1 MFILSTL
8 PIGLRNYPE
17 VCTIKTK
24 ETKDKNKVVC
34 DYHTKFSSGGQQ
46 LPLASRIV
54 FDKESGKPIS
64 GYIVSPTVKGK
75 IKPLETDNI
84 YIYGFPS
91 EITLSGHKE
100 PCQEYGFPQQ
110 IKVKANLDFD
120 TGSLYNI
127 QRFNLEEPSMW
138 EGAGKWVTAESE
150 QNDPRNQYEI
160 PLLVAH
166 CKAYVEA
173 ATDIIARRVG
183 TQQADAIINPPN

>member
-8 PIGLRNYPE
+8 PIGLRNLSTIG
-17 VCTIKTK
+17 TIK
-24 ETKDKNKVVC
+24 TKDKNKIIC
-34 DYHTKFSSGGQQ
+34 DYHTVSSIGGQS
-46 LPLASRIV
+46 LPLACRIV
-54 FDKESGKPIS
+54 FDKGTGKPIL

-75 IKPLETDNI
+75 IKPLESDDVLV
-84 YIYGFPS
+84 YGFPS

-100 PCQEYGFPQQ
+100 PCQQYGFPQQ

-120 TGSLYNI
+120 TGNLYNI
-127 QRFNLEEPSMW
+127 QRFNLEKPTMW
-138 EGAGKWVTAESE
+138 EGAGKWVSAESG
-150 QNDPRNQYEI
+150 QDDPRSQYEV

-166 CKAYVEA
+166 CRAYVEA